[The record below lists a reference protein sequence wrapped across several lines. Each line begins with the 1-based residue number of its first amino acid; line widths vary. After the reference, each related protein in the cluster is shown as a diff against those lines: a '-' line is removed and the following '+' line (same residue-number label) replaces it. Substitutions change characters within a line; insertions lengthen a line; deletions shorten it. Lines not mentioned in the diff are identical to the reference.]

1 MSNVPYLIIGATGAR
16 FARELVQRLFCPAL
30 CHACPHCTKLA
41 HGTHPDLIWVSKSGK
56 RISIDQV
63 RELHQKALY
72 PPVEAPQKIYVIES
86 VEDLSLEAANSLLKI
101 LEEPPSYLLFILIA
115 QSTTILP
122 TILSRC
128 RIIKLPPPPRAQIEQ
143 ILRERGLERL

>member
-101 LEEPPSYLLFILIA
+101 LEEPAELPSFHSDRSKHRYLADDPLA
-115 QSTTILP
+115 LP
-122 TILSRC
+122 DH
-128 RIIKLPPPPRAQIEQ
+128 KAPPTAPRSDRTDPA
-143 ILRERGLERL
+143 RARPERL